1 MKSIKLA
8 VKEQSHPSSE
18 VSVKVAH
25 HKTSQARNSFAQ
37 TRDLHDRPVFRVPQR
52 ALDKEAQ
59 TSNITSFF
67 KVYHN
72 Y

>member
-8 VKEQSHPSSE
+8 EKEQSHPSSE
-18 VSVKVAH
+18 GAVKVAH
-25 HKTSQARNSFAQ
+25 HKTPQAMNSFFQ
-37 TRDLHDRPVFRVPQR
+37 IRDLLDRPVFRVPQR